1 MHANTD
7 RDGARRPRR
16 QRAFLKS
23 LAHSVNVARA
33 CRTAG
38 IPRRTA
44 YHWRD
49 ADPRF
54 AREWDDALDD
64 GIDLLEAELHRRA
77 FEGVEKPVWHKGE
90 QVGTVR
96 HYSDALAMF
105 LLKAH
110 RPARYRDGYR
120 PPDADRLPRAGA
132 AAGTVR
138 DDRGEDENAAAGLD
152 TGTEETPDVPDAPDA
167 EMPAETVLMDALVT
181 AAAAPATATV
191 TRVPAAAVTAST
203 VTVAGTAATAT
214 VAGAAGTEPTNGTAG
229 AGGRP
234 RLTVG
239 GRCRMERGLH
249 RSRDAASGLLSD
261 GGTGDRDGATMRTD
275 REIGH
280 VGQQRE
286 PRAQQDAAALPAQHP
301 AAVDLQRGSEPPG
314 PPQGER
320 RGHPDGGA
328 RRRPR
333 QLPGRRQGGRPFPRR
348 PPRAARD
355 PEGAR
360 RVLTAGAIFV
370 DAATAPPAE
379 A

>member
-23 LAHSVNVARA
+23 LAQSVNVARA

-90 QVGTVR
+90 RVGTVR

-120 PPDADRLPRAGA
+120 PPEADRLPRAGA
-132 AAGTVR
+132 AAGAVR

-152 TGTEETPDVPDAPDA
+152 TGTEETPGAADMPDTPDA
-167 EMPAETVLMDALVT
+167 EMSAETVLVDALV
-181 AAAAPATATV
+181 AAATATV
-191 TRVPAAAVTAST
+191 TRVPAAAVTAAT
-203 VTVAGTAATAT
+203 VTVAGVPDAAATAT
-214 VAGAAGTEPTNGTAG
+214 AAGE
-229 AGGRP
+229 GRLEQPP
-234 RLTVG
+234 RPSRRRRDV
-239 GRCRMERGLH
+239 CR
-249 RSRDAASGLLSD
+249 
-261 GGTGDRDGATMRTD
+261 
-275 REIGH
+275 
-280 VGQQRE
+280 
-286 PRAQQDAAALPAQHP
+286 P
-301 AAVDLQRGSEPPG
+301 PPG
-314 PPQGER
+314 C
-320 RGHPDGGA
+320 
-328 RRRPR
+328 
-333 QLPGRRQGGRPFPRR
+333 
-348 PPRAARD
+348 AA
-355 PEGAR
+355 G
-360 RVLTAGAIFV
+360 
-370 DAATAPPAE
+370 PAWS
-379 A
+379 

>member
-54 AREWDDALDD
+54 ARQWDDALDD

-120 PPDADRLPRAGA
+120 PPDADRLPCAGA
-132 AAGTVR
+132 AAGAVR
-138 DDRGEDENAAAGLD
+138 DDRAEDDDAGFD
-152 TGTEETPDVPDAPDA
+152 TETEETPGAPDVEMTA
-167 EMPAETVLMDALVT
+167 EAVLVDALVT

-191 TRVPAAAVTAST
+191 TGVPAAATTAAT
-203 VTVAGTAATAT
+203 VTVAGTAATAATAT
-214 VAGAAGTEPTNGTAG
+214 VAGAAGTEPTTGTAG

-234 RLTVG
+234 RLTAG
-239 GRCRMERGLH
+239 GRCRMERELH

-261 GGTGDRDGATMRTD
+261 GGTGDRDGATVRTD
-275 REIGH
+275 REIGD

-328 RRRPR
+328 RGRPR

-360 RVLTAGAIFV
+360 RVLTAGAICV

>member
-44 YHWRD
+44 YHWRS

-54 AREWDDALDD
+54 ARRWDDALDD

-120 PPDADRLPRAGA
+120 PSDADRLPRAGA
-132 AAGTVR
+132 AAGAVG
-138 DDRGEDENAAAGLD
+138 DDRVEDAAAGLD
-152 TGTEETPDVPDAPDA
+152 TGTEEAPGAADVEMTA
-167 EMPAETVLMDALVT
+167 EAVLVDALV

-191 TRVPAAAVTAST
+191 TRVPAAATTAAT
-203 VTVAGTAATAT
+203 VTVAGTAATAATAT

-239 GRCRMERGLH
+239 GRCRMERELH

-275 REIGH
+275 REIGD

-314 PPQGER
+314 PSQGER

-333 QLPGRRQGGRPFPRR
+333 QLPGRRQGGRPIPRR

-360 RVLTAGAIFV
+360 RVLTAGAICA

>member
-54 AREWDDALDD
+54 ARQWDDALDD

-90 QVGTVR
+90 RVGTVR

-120 PPDADRLPRAGA
+120 PPEADRLPRAGA
-132 AAGTVR
+132 AAG
-138 DDRGEDENAAAGLD
+138 A
-152 TGTEETPDVPDAPDA
+152 DVEMTA
-167 EMPAETVLMDALVT
+167 EAVLVDALV
-181 AAAAPATATV
+181 AAAAATATV
-191 TRVPAAAVTAST
+191 TGVPAAATTAAT
-203 VTVAGTAATAT
+203 VTVAGVPAAGATVT

-229 AGGRP
+229 ADGRP

-328 RRRPR
+328 RGRPR

>member
-44 YHWRD
+44 YHWRS

-90 QVGTVR
+90 RVGTVR

-132 AAGTVR
+132 AAGAVR
-138 DDRGEDENAAAGLD
+138 DDRIEDAAAGFD
-152 TGTEETPDVPDAPDA
+152 AETEEAPGAADVPDA
-167 EMPAETVLMDALVT
+167 EMPAEAVLVDALIT
-181 AAAAPATATV
+181 AAAAPTTATV
-191 TRVPAAAVTAST
+191 TRVPAAATTAAT

-214 VAGAAGTEPTNGTAG
+214 VAGAAGTGARAG
-229 AGGRP
+229 LPPAGGR
-234 RLTVG
+234 G
-239 GRCRMERGLH
+239 Y
-249 RSRDAASGLLSD
+249 
-261 GGTGDRDGATMRTD
+261 
-275 REIGH
+275 
-280 VGQQRE
+280 
-286 PRAQQDAAALPAQHP
+286 
-301 AAVDLQRGSEPPG
+301 
-314 PPQGER
+314 ER
-320 RGHPDGGA
+320 R
-328 RRRPR
+328 RRRSP
-333 QLPGRRQGGRPFPRR
+333 
-348 PPRAARD
+348 
-355 PEGAR
+355 
-360 RVLTAGAIFV
+360 
-370 DAATAPPAE
+370 
-379 A
+379 

>member
-7 RDGARRPRR
+7 HTAARRPRR

-54 AREWDDALDD
+54 ARQWDDALDD

-90 QVGTVR
+90 RVGTVR

-132 AAGTVR
+132 AAGAVG
-138 DDRGEDENAAAGLD
+138 DDRIEDAAAGFD
-152 TGTEETPDVPDAPDA
+152 TETEEAPGAADVPDA
-167 EMPAETVLMDALVT
+167 EMPAEAVLVDALV
-181 AAAAPATATV
+181 AAAPAPATATV
-191 TRVPAAAVTAST
+191 TRVPAAATTAAT
-203 VTVAGTAATAT
+203 VTVAGTAAAGAT
-214 VAGAAGTEPTNGTAG
+214 VTVAG

-234 RLTVG
+234 RLTAG

-275 REIGH
+275 REIGD

-328 RRRPR
+328 RGRPR

-360 RVLTAGAIFV
+360 RVLTAGAICV